1 LTTINS
7 VELEIDQNMKGIQDS
22 IGFMECIPGPCGLF
36 RSDRLGNLSSG
47 MAKKYFECIKAPTKN
62 LVIGNVKLA
71 EGKEKQ
77 LFQAFFSLQV
87 PSQCT

>member
-1 LTTINS
+1 
-7 VELEIDQNMKGIQDS
+7 MKGIQDS

-36 RSDRLGNLSSG
+36 RSDRLGNLSEG

-71 EGKEKQ
+71 EGKEKK
-77 LFQAFFSLQV
+77 LFQAVFHLQV
-87 PSQCT
+87 QSVHMI